1 MNAVKRLVEELDPVL
16 HEQRR
21 LAIVSVL
28 AAVPS
33 LIFTEL
39 RDTLELTDGN
49 LSVHLQK
56 LEGAGFIA
64 IDKQFVGRRP
74 QTTCRLTPAGRA
86 AFTRYLDHLEAIVRQ
101 GRTTPPRPGA

>member
-1 MNAVKRLVEELDPVL
+1 MNALKRLAEELDPVMNATG
-16 HEQRR
+16 R

-28 AAVPS
+28 AAAPS
-33 LIFTEL
+33 LTFTEL

-56 LEGAGFIA
+56 LEGAGFVA

-74 QTTCRLTPAGRA
+74 QTTCRLTLAGRA
-86 AFTRYLDHLEAIVRQ
+86 AFTRYLDHLEAIVQQ
-101 GRTTPPRPGA
+101 GRTMPPRPGA

>member
-1 MNAVKRLVEELDPVL
+1 MNAVKRLIEDHQAVL
-16 HEQRR
+16 LYESRR

-33 LIFTEL
+33 LTFTEL
-39 RDTLELTDGN
+39 RDTLEMTDGN

-56 LEGAGFIA
+56 LEEAGVVA
-64 IDKQFVGRRP
+64 IDKQFVSRRP

-86 AFTRYLDHLEAIVRQ
+86 AFTRYLDHLEEIVRQ
-101 GRTTPPRPGA
+101 YRTTPRTGA